1 MIDCALSVT
10 KNTKNL
16 HLYPPALLRIQQWK
30 SHPQLGISWQHWHFI
45 KLLLH
50 VTMNIHQLCLFI
62 HVLAIFYVTV
72 CIKPILK
79 VASMTFIKKMWLH
92 SMIICFYNI
101 TDSNCF
107 WFIYTK
113 WTIFSNL
120 ESISQRKEIAFSDY
134 CFITRCSR
142 P

>member
-50 VTMNIHQLCLFI
+50 VTMNIHQLCLYI

-72 CIKPILK
+72 CIKHILEA
-79 VASMTFIKKMWLH
+79 VSMFFYKKDI
-92 SMIICFYNI
+92 STNNDDRVFRNRNYFYNMAYNI
-101 TDSNCF
+101 FLILDQFLKQQKYYFLYFCF
-107 WFIYTK
+107 V
-113 WTIFSNL
+113 
-120 ESISQRKEIAFSDY
+120 
-134 CFITRCSR
+134 TRCSR

>member
-16 HLYPPALLRIQQWK
+16 HLYPPALLRTQQWK

-50 VTMNIHQLCLFI
+50 VTMNIHQLCLYI

-72 CIKPILK
+72 CIKHTLEA
-79 VASMTFIKKMWLH
+79 VSMLFYKKDNSTSNDDRVFHKTRQALFLPYDQNCRLNFKLISHTKETFFLY
-92 SMIICFYNI
+92 FG
-101 TDSNCF
+101 F
-107 WFIYTK
+107 V
-113 WTIFSNL
+113 
-120 ESISQRKEIAFSDY
+120 
-134 CFITRCSR
+134 TRCSR

>member
-16 HLYPPALLRIQQWK
+16 HLYPLALLRIQQWK

-92 SMIICFYNI
+92 SIIICFYNI

-107 WFIYTK
+107 YHMTNHVV
-113 WTIFSNL
+113 SNL
-120 ESISQRKEIAFSDY
+120 ESISQTKEISYLDY
-134 CFITRCSR
+134 CIATRCSR

>member
-92 SMIICFYNI
+92 AMIICFYNF

-107 WFIYTK
+107 YNMTNHVV
-113 WTIFSNL
+113 SNL
-120 ESISQRKEIAFSDY
+120 ESISQTKEISYLDY
-134 CFITRCSR
+134 CIATRCSR